1 MEDLIYEIR
10 GKQVMLDSDLARL
23 YKCVNGAKTI
33 NQAVR
38 RNSERFPEEFM
49 FQLTKEEYMQLL
61 RFQIG
66 TANDDGGENL
76 RSQFGTSS
84 LRFQTETA
92 NNRGSEI
99 LRSQIVTAKVTSDE
113 NLEYGGRRYLPY
125 VFTEQGV
132 AMLASVLRTKT
143 AVETS
148 IKIINAFVAM
158 RRYISNDLV
167 EQKYVNKMVFDDHER
182 INVLE
187 ETLDKFEKDR
197 VGTEIYF
204 DGQIY
209 DAYSKIFE
217 VFQMAK
223 KELIVIDSYADKTL
237 LDMFRRLNVKV
248 LLVTKKGGLLTKQDE
263 ESYRKQYKN
272 LEVIRDDSF
281 HDRYF
286 IIDNLIVY
294 HCGAS
299 VNRIGHKTFS
309 ITRVGDDGVRE
320 LLISKLEKLTK

>member
-1 MEDLIYEIR
+1 MR
-10 GKQVMLDSDLARL
+10 SQV
-23 YKCVNGAKTI
+23 
-33 NQAVR
+33 
-38 RNSERFPEEFM
+38 
-49 FQLTKEEYMQLL
+49 
-61 RFQIG
+61 G
-66 TANDDGGENL
+66 TANNRGADNLRSQFGTANYDGGENL

-99 LRSQIVTAKVTSDE
+99 LRFQTETANVKHGMSRT
-113 NLEYGGRRYLPY
+113 LPY

-158 RRYISNDLV
+158 RKYISNGLV

-299 VNRIGHKTFS
+299 VNRIGYKTFS

-320 LLISKLEKLTK
+320 LLTSKLEKLTK